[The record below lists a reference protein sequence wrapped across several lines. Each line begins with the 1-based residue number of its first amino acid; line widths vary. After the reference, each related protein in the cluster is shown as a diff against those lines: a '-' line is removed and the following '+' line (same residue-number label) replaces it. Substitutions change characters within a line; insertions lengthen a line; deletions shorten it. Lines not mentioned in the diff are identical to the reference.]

1 MQKVVIVGSGPAGSM
16 CSYFLQKKGIDTLLV
31 EKHSHPKHK
40 PCAGGVSKT
49 ALDIMPFKIDKD
61 VIETEIQGF
70 RLVSPNFA
78 SFTFPS
84 DESKGII
91 AKRSVLDKFLC
102 DKALDAG
109 AEIIENVQPKSITK
123 DNGNYQIKLTDGQDL
138 KTKYLV
144 GADGVL
150 SSVGKLAN
158 IRKIPLEQKGY
169 AYQTFVPMNKEEINS
184 FMLSYKT
191 FLEIHINKMPMGYGW
206 IFPNA
211 DGLNIGVGGSALSI
225 IEEKRQGINHID
237 NFLKLLEKSR
247 NDKVKLK
254 PEKIY
259 AAQLPA
265 GGYKREIALDN
276 ILLVGD
282 AAGFVDSF
290 AGEGIYYAIESSKIA
305 AESILKNNTE
315 EDYSILADYYKKR
328 IAKAF
333 LGNLKQSLKFSYRLH
348 DHLDLFFKAMK
359 YLPEATHVFSELA
372 DGKGYKWANNYFMI
386 RSFKILGRALLA
398 KIGLWHDKTDIYCK
412 DFRDLSSK

>member
-1 MQKVVIVGSGPAGSM
+1 MSKVVIIGSGPAGSM

-31 EKHSHPKHK
+31 EKNSHPKHK
-40 PCAGGVSKT
+40 PCAGGVSKA
-49 ALDIMPFKIDKD
+49 ALDILPFKIDND

-70 RLVSPNFA
+70 RLVSPSFA

-84 DESKGII
+84 DEGKGII
-91 AKRSVLDKFLC
+91 AKRSSLDKFLC

-109 AEIIENVQPKSITK
+109 AEIIENAQPKSIIK
-123 DNGNYQIKLTDGQDL
+123 DKENYQIKLSNGHDL

-144 GADGVL
+144 GADGIL
-150 SSVGKLAN
+150 SSVAKLAN

-169 AYQTFVPMNKEEINS
+169 AYQTFVPMSKDEINS
-184 FMLSYKT
+184 FMLSDKT
-191 FLEIHINKMPMGYGW
+191 FLEIHFNKMPMGYGW

-225 IEEKRQGINHID
+225 IEERRKGIYHLD

-265 GGYKREIALDN
+265 GGYKREIASDN

-305 AESILKNNTE
+305 AESILQDITE
-315 EDYSILADYYKKR
+315 EDNSTIANYYKKQ
-328 IAKAF
+328 IANAF
-333 LGNLKQSLKFSYRLH
+333 LGNLKLSLKFSYRLH

-359 YLPEATHVFSELA
+359 YLPEATYVFSELA
-372 DGKGYKWANNYFMI
+372 DGKGYKWAKNYFMF
-386 RSFKILGRALLA
+386 RAFKILGRALLA